1 MAADLDPD
9 GFSQR
14 TPVSTSKLKSLWTN
28 TYQAFEILKRTLLLN
43 GEGLPRH
50 VSSEQRVRFLASRA
64 GVFRSEHGTLSKKDE
79 DGEGAWTVET
89 VLKRRIFG
97 CILLIN

>member
-1 MAADLDPD
+1 
-9 GFSQR
+9 
-14 TPVSTSKLKSLWTN
+14 
-28 TYQAFEILKRTLLLN
+28 AFEILKRTLLLN

-79 DGEGAWTVET
+79 DGE
-89 VLKRRIFG
+89 
-97 CILLIN
+97 